1 MDISNILSALSD
13 NNSVNEISK
22 KFNLRPNQVSSVI
35 GNALPLLL
43 QGMQKNVATENGA
56 ASLNDALSHH
66 AGNVDNVATM
76 LKSADLTDGSNI
88 VSHLLGGNRSSI
100 LSNPAQKSDF
110 SNLQVGNILAS
121 IAPSLMALLG
131 HAKQTTNTG
140 ASGMGSL
147 LGTLLGGNSGGLP
160 GSVLSDKDGDSAPD
174 ILGGLGKIFRK

>member
-76 LKSADLTDGSNI
+76 LKSADLTDGSKI
-88 VSHLLGGNRSSI
+88 VSHL
-100 LSNPAQKSDF
+100 
-110 SNLQVGNILAS
+110 
-121 IAPSLMALLG
+121 
-131 HAKQTTNTG
+131 
-140 ASGMGSL
+140 
-147 LGTLLGGNSGGLP
+147 
-160 GSVLSDKDGDSAPD
+160 
-174 ILGGLGKIFRK
+174 